1 MGLLDF
7 LGFGSKK
14 INVKRVENE
23 NGENLIY
30 HEDGN
35 IVHFKYFKKDGKID
49 GKFYSNYLNGV
60 VCDTLSFKNGLLHGE
75 CTEYSISGG
84 TIRTYEKY
92 DEGYLIHKKVF
103 FTGSNAG
110 KLANELKYK
119 KGEFKEGDGNYAWFK
134 GNFEKDNKKYKF

>member
-60 VCDTLSFKNGLLHGE
+60 VCDTLSFKNGLLMVNVLN
-75 CTEYSISGG
+75 TQF
-84 TIRTYEKY
+84 RVV
-92 DEGYLIHKKVF
+92 L
-103 FTGSNAG
+103 
-110 KLANELKYK
+110 
-119 KGEFKEGDGNYAWFK
+119 
-134 GNFEKDNKKYKF
+134 FEHMKNMMKDT